1 MDRQAHVPA
10 GHRPPRAVLH
20 DSPSP
25 AHAPPQG
32 TNHSSS
38 HSRCRRPHCLS
49 TAPAPHQG
57 SRAGSTQHGPGRVD
71 PVTDAACTGLL
82 APLRTC
88 LAATRTALAPH
99 QRRTRDL
106 GPDRHGTACMCSR
119 SLTTLRA
126 HLAAARTALAPHQRR
141 FRGHGPDRLS
151 TVRTGPTLPPAAC
164 TGQLAPLHACL
175 AATRT
180 TLALHRQCNRD
191 LGPDQ
196 LTLSMHR
203 VLTLTR
209 IRLTSLPARPCRAS
223 HDPGR
228 PSWPYHDL
236 ILTRP

>member
-119 SLTTLRA
+119 ALTPLRA
-126 HLAAARTALAPHQRR
+126 RLAATRTALAPHQRPR
-141 FRGHGPDRLS
+141 IRSSGPAR
-151 TVRTGPTLPPAAC
+151 C
-164 TGQLAPLHACL
+164 HAL
-175 AATRT
+175 
-180 TLALHRQCNRD
+180 LI
-191 LGPDQ
+191 P

-203 VLTLTR
+203 VSTLTR

>member
-1 MDRQAHVPA
+1 MDRQAHVSA
-10 GHRPPRAVLH
+10 GHQPLLAVLH
-20 DSPSP
+20 DSPP
-25 AHAPPQG
+25 PTHAPPQG

-82 APLRTC
+82 APLLAC

-119 SLTTLRA
+119 ALTPLRA
-126 HLAAARTALAPHQRR
+126 RLAATRTALAPHQRPR
-141 FRGHGPDRLS
+141 IRSSGPAR
-151 TVRTGPTLPPAAC
+151 C
-164 TGQLAPLHACL
+164 HAL
-175 AATRT
+175 
-180 TLALHRQCNRD
+180 LI
-191 LGPDQ
+191 P

>member
-32 TNHSSS
+32 TNHSFS

-82 APLRTC
+82 APLRAC

-119 SLTTLRA
+119 ALTPLRA
-126 HLAAARTALAPHQRR
+126 RLAATRTALAPHQRPR
-141 FRGHGPDRLS
+141 IRSSGPAR
-151 TVRTGPTLPPAAC
+151 C
-164 TGQLAPLHACL
+164 HAL
-175 AATRT
+175 
-180 TLALHRQCNRD
+180 LI
-191 LGPDQ
+191 P

-203 VLTLTR
+203 ALTLTR

-223 HDPGR
+223 HDSGR
-228 PSWPYHDL
+228 PSWSNHDL
-236 ILTRP
+236 TLTRP

>member
-119 SLTTLRA
+119 ALTPLRA
-126 HLAAARTALAPHQRR
+126 RLAATRTALAPHQRPR
-141 FRGHGPDRLS
+141 IRSSGPAR
-151 TVRTGPTLPPAAC
+151 C
-164 TGQLAPLHACL
+164 HAL
-175 AATRT
+175 
-180 TLALHRQCNRD
+180 LI
-191 LGPDQ
+191 P

-203 VLTLTR
+203 VLALTR

-228 PSWPYHDL
+228 PSWPYHDQ
-236 ILTRP
+236 IQTRP